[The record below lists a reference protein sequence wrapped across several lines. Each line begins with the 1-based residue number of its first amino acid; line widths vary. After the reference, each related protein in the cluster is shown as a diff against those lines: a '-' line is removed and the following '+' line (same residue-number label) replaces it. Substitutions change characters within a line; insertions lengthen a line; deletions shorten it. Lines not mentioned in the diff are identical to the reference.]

1 MHPRRASPEFYHQLA
16 SNFVHAFPVSLA
28 RSDIFKAL
36 FSRPQQ
42 QGTIEP
48 MKIQLFCLGAIFV
61 IATSYADPKVYRFVD
76 DQGMVVYSDRAP
88 QKVQQGAQ
96 QEISLPAA
104 PTEAAVKAAEERES
118 RLKAEAEKMA
128 NDRKERVRAA
138 QAKTKEAEKKPE
150 GKIVEGSP
158 GQAPTI
164 NPPVNASP

>member
-1 MHPRRASPEFYHQLA
+1 MHFRRASSAFYYQLA
-16 SNFVHAFPVSLA
+16 PDFVHGLPVSLA

-42 QGTIEP
+42 RGTIEP
-48 MKIQLFCLGAIFV
+48 MKTQLFCLGAMFV
-61 IATSYADPKVYRFVD
+61 IATSYADSKVYRFVD

-88 QKVQQGAQ
+88 QKAQQGAE

-104 PTEAAVKAAEERES
+104 PTESAVKAAEERES

-128 NDRKERVRAA
+128 NNRKERARTA

-150 GKIVEGSP
+150 GKAVEGNPSQP
-158 GQAPTI
+158 PPL
-164 NPPVNASP
+164 NPPVNYSP